1 MSMFQICLQFWH
13 CVNLIDWLIVLLTT
27 QVFLKVANSSANS
40 EREPDEEDYYRQ
52 MEQLTDSELMHDIF
66 DVASGSFLHLL
77 SSITCYILSFNSRVK
92 EAFVK

>member
-52 MEQLTDSELMHDIF
+52 MEQLTDSELMM
-66 DVASGSFLHLL
+66 LHLAVFC
-77 SSITCYILSFNSRVK
+77 TY
-92 EAFVK
+92 